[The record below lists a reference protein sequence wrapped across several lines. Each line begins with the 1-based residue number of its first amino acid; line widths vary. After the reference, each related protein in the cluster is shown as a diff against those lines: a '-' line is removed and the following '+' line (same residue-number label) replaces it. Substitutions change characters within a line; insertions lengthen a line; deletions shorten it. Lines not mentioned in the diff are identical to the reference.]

1 MPESWLSFTHRFSNN
16 RLLNF
21 GVLLSVL
28 GRRIAVERGGVSP
41 ITVGREE
48 EEEEEEEEDVAWEG
62 EVTIQLAE
70 RVDGALYDSG
80 QFCI

>member
-1 MPESWLSFTHRFSNN
+1 M
-16 RLLNF
+16 
-21 GVLLSVL
+21 V
-28 GRRIAVERGGVSP
+28 AVD
-41 ITVGREE
+41 REE
-48 EEEEEEEEDVAWEG
+48 KEEAIAWEG

>member
-1 MPESWLSFTHRFSNN
+1 MPESWLSFTHHFSNN

-41 ITVGREE
+41 ITVDREE
-48 EEEEEEEEDVAWEG
+48 EE
-62 EVTIQLAE
+62 
-70 RVDGALYDSG
+70 
-80 QFCI
+80 